1 VENQLNMKNA
11 PILDKNWFD
20 DLLKEKLWKD
30 VLFRVFVSAL
40 ISSVT
45 CYFVFSRFQ
54 GDGTEYIEAVSNSL
68 VPAFNL
74 VGSIALNLILIAMLF
89 KELETLDPLRFG
101 SVSLVGKFGGIFR
114 RLAADL
120 SLWMLSA
127 LVTIIAAMTT
137 AICLYGYSKLSV
149 PELDILSAIYGLFG
163 MFLILVSA
171 LSIAV
176 RRSNGWLASS
186 KQWPNKLK
194 KPSYFIFGYLA
205 VIFICNLVAFIL

>member
-1 VENQLNMKNA
+1 MENQLNMKNA

-30 VLFRVFVSAL
+30 VLFRIFISAL

-54 GDGTEYIEAVSNSL
+54 GNSIDYIEAVSNSL

-89 KELETLDPLRFG
+89 KELETLDSSRFG
-101 SVSLVGKFGGIFR
+101 SVSSVGKFGSVFR
-114 RLAADL
+114 RLASDL
-120 SLWMLSA
+120 SVWMLSA
-127 LVTIIAAMTT
+127 LVTLIAAMTT
-137 AICLYGYSKLSV
+137 AIFLHGYSKLSV
-149 PELDILSAIYGLFG
+149 PELDVLFVIYGLFG
-163 MFLILVSA
+163 MFLLLASA

-176 RRSNGWLASS
+176 RRGEGWLTSS
-186 KQWPNKLK
+186 KKWPSKLK
-194 KPSYFIFGYLA
+194 KPSHFIFGYLA
-205 VIFICNLVAFIL
+205 VTCICNLVAFTR